1 MAPFKSTLAR
11 SVGKLLGVYKETDL
25 SLRGDV
31 QSIRTPPPLS
41 ASGGTV
47 SAGVAPGNGYRYH
60 LFLEPGNLE
69 VTQGGEVEVL
79 VIAGGGGSGWDAA
92 GGGGAGGVRT
102 NTLPGNPLN
111 ITSDITLSAG
121 TIPVVVGD
129 GGGRATASATPVDGE
144 TGSNGGDSSIGS
156 PGDPYYV
163 LASGGGGGGGGEA
176 PENGGA
182 AGGSGGG
189 GGWRTWPDGTFTSP
203 PTTNPANGS
212 GPAVTSPDGKP
223 GIQGNA
229 GGYGVG
235 LPSSRRGGGG
245 GGGAGGAGSNAPD
258 IGGAGG
264 NGIAVPAFAYPLI
277 TPLFPSPYQP
287 VVGPIIG
294 PTGLYAGGGQ
304 GGGDESGNLTTRT
317 PGGGGGAQLP
327 GSPRPQASV
336 DGINATGSGG
346 GGAGGGTGRGTGG
359 DGGDGI
365 VIIRYVSA

>member
-1 MAPFKSTLAR
+1 MAPIKSSLAR
-11 SVGKLLGVYKETDL
+11 TVGKLLGVQKDTDL
-25 SLRGDV
+25 SLRGHV
-31 QSIRTPPPLS
+31 QSIRKESFTI
-41 ASGGTV
+41 SGGTV
-47 SAGVAPGNGYRYH
+47 SNGVAPGNGYRYH
-60 LFLEPGNLE
+60 LFLEPGNLD
-69 VTQGGEVEVL
+69 VFASTNVDVL

-111 ITSDITLSAG
+111 ITSTITMSAG

-129 GGGRATASATPVDGE
+129 GGGRSTAPTTPVAGE
-144 TGSNGGDSSIGS
+144 TGNSGGNSSIGS

-163 LASGGGGGGGGEA
+163 LASGGGGGGGGES
-176 PENGGA
+176 PINGGA

-189 GGWRTWPDGTFTSP
+189 GGWRTWPGGSFISP
-203 PTTNPANGS
+203 PTTNPNNGS

-235 LPSSRRGGGG
+235 APSGNRGGGG
-245 GGGAGGAGSNAPD
+245 GGGAGGAGTNAPNV
-258 IGGAGG
+258 GGAGG
-264 NGIAVPAFAYPLI
+264 DGIAVPAFAYPLI

-304 GGGDESGNLTTRT
+304 GGGDSANLTTRT

-327 GSPRPQASV
+327 GGPRPQASV
-336 DGINATGSGG
+336 DGINGTGSGG
-346 GGAGGGTGRGTGG
+346 GGAGGGDGRGTGG

-365 VIIRYVSA
+365 VIIRYAV